1 MKDNKF
7 KSRVNG
13 GIMLRAYNRSYDE
26 IRPIRITR
34 NYIKY
39 SEGSV
44 LIEIGDTRVICTA
57 SVEEKVPVFLRGT
70 QKGWI
75 SAEYSMIPRANQL
88 RNMRDSVKGKID
100 GRSQEIQRLVGRSLR
115 AVTDLEKLGPRMI
128 WLDCDVLQADGGT
141 RTTSIIGSF
150 IALVDALNYLK
161 AEKKIESIPIKHFIG
176 AISVGIVDGEMLLD
190 LDFKEDSHA
199 QVDMNIVMTERGEV
213 VEIQGTA
220 EERPFSMTNLNKLMK
235 LAEYGIK
242 QVITRE
248 KEIIGELS

>member
-1 MKDNKF
+1 
-7 KSRVNG
+7 
-13 GIMLRAYNRSYDE
+13 MLRAYNRSYDE

-70 QKGWI
+70 QQGWI

-242 QVITRE
+242 QVIARE

>member
-1 MKDNKF
+1 
-7 KSRVNG
+7 
-13 GIMLRAYNRSYDE
+13 MLRAYNRSYDE
-26 IRPIRITR
+26 IRPIKVIR

-44 LIEIGDTRVICTA
+44 LIEVGDTRVICTA

-70 QKGWI
+70 QQGWI

-88 RNMRDSVKGKID
+88 RNLRDSIKGKID

-141 RTTSIIGSF
+141 RTTSINGSF

-161 AEKKIESIPIKHFIG
+161 AEKKIESVPIKHFIG

-220 EERPFSMTNLNKLMK
+220 EERPFSMTNLNKLIK
-235 LAEYGIK
+235 LAENGIK
-242 QVITRE
+242 QVIARE
-248 KEIIGELS
+248 KEIIGELC

>member
-1 MKDNKF
+1 
-7 KSRVNG
+7 
-13 GIMLRAYNRSYDE
+13 MLRAYNRSYDE
-26 IRPIRITR
+26 IRPIKVIR

-44 LIEIGDTRVICTA
+44 LIEVGDTRVICTA

-70 QKGWI
+70 QQGWI

-88 RNMRDSVKGKID
+88 RNLRDSVKGKID

-141 RTTSIIGSF
+141 RTTSINGSF

-220 EERPFSMTNLNKLMK
+220 EERPFSMTNLNKLIK
-235 LAEYGIK
+235 LAENGIK
-242 QVITRE
+242 QVIARE
-248 KEIIGELS
+248 KEIIGELC

>member
-1 MKDNKF
+1 
-7 KSRVNG
+7 
-13 GIMLRAYNRSYDE
+13 MLRAYNRSYDE
-26 IRPIRITR
+26 IRPIKVIR

-44 LIEIGDTRVICTA
+44 LIEVGDTRVICTA

-70 QKGWI
+70 QQGWI

-88 RNMRDSVKGKID
+88 RNLRDSVKGKID

-115 AVTDLEKLGPRMI
+115 AVTNLEKLGPRMI

-220 EERPFSMTNLNKLMK
+220 EERPFSMTNLNKLIK
-235 LAEYGIK
+235 LAENGIK
-242 QVITRE
+242 QVIARE
-248 KEIIGELS
+248 KEIIGELC

>member
-70 QKGWI
+70 QQGWI

-242 QVITRE
+242 QVIARE

>member
-1 MKDNKF
+1 
-7 KSRVNG
+7 
-13 GIMLRAYNRSYDE
+13 MLRAYNRSYDE
-26 IRPIRITR
+26 IRPIKVIR

-44 LIEIGDTRVICTA
+44 LIEVGDTRVICTA

-70 QKGWI
+70 QQGWI

-88 RNMRDSVKGKID
+88 RNLRDSVKGKID

-176 AISVGIVDGEMLLD
+176 AISVGIVDVEMLLD

-220 EERPFSMTNLNKLMK
+220 EERPFSMTNLNKLIK
-235 LAEYGIK
+235 LADYGIK
-242 QVITRE
+242 QVIARE